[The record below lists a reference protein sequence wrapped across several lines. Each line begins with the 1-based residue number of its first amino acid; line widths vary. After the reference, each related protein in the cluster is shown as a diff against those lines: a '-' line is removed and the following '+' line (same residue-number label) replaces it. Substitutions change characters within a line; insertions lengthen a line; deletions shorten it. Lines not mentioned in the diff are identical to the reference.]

1 MSVIP
6 RYSFNSATDRFC
18 VAHSWFKLLPGSGQY
33 SKYFRIWTVSEDM
46 ILVSRTDQS
55 PNLYNITGT
64 LQTNAN
70 EYFMYLWED
79 MKVTKVD
86 YDLDSARVLTSKP
99 VTIGEQTL
107 DNSGSTQDQ
116 TTSFA
121 VEQEV
126 KKTSSFEYSTGFTVN
141 VGMSFS
147 ASVDPRIPYV
157 HLCALIW
164 AHKRT

>member
-1 MSVIP
+1 MP
-6 RYSFNSATDRFC
+6 RYSFNSAADRFC

-33 SKYFRIWTVSEDM
+33 SKYFRIWTVWEDM

-126 KKTSSFEYSTGFTVN
+126 KKTSSFEYSTGFTVST
-141 VGMSFS
+141 GMSFTG
-147 ASVDPRIPYV
+147 A
-157 HLCALIW
+157 
-164 AHKRT
+164 

>member
-1 MSVIP
+1 MP
-6 RYSFNSATDRFC
+6 RYSFISAADSLC
-18 VAHSWFKLLPGSGQY
+18 VAYSWFKLLPGSGQY
-33 SKYFRIWTVSEDM
+33 SKYFRIWTVWEDM

-86 YDLDSARVLTSKP
+86 YDLDSATILTTKP
-99 VTIGEQTL
+99 VTIAEQTL

-126 KKTSSFEYSTGFTVN
+126 KKTSSFSYSTGFTVST
-141 VGMSFS
+141 GMSFTG
-147 ASVDPRIPYV
+147 A
-157 HLCALIW
+157 
-164 AHKRT
+164 